1 MGSSS
6 PDSEEG
12 HGALSKL
19 VVVFFFFLTG
29 SSSLTLAMSLSYL
42 RLFMST
48 SFRSASMAFLAVS
61 LGLFAFGLGVR
72 VISENYMI

>member
-12 HGALSKL
+12 QGALSDL
-19 VVVFFFFLTG
+19 VVVFFFFLAG

-72 VISENYMI
+72 VTSENYMI

>member
-12 HGALSKL
+12 QGALSDL
-19 VVVFFFFLTG
+19 VVVFFFFLAG
-29 SSSLTLAMSLSYL
+29 SSSLILAMSLFSL

-48 SFRSASMAFLAVS
+48 SFRSASMAFLTVS
-61 LGLFAFGLGVR
+61 LVLFAFGLGVR

>member
-12 HGALSKL
+12 QGALSDL
-19 VVVFFFFLTG
+19 VVVFFFFLAG
-29 SSSLTLAMSLSYL
+29 SSSLILAMSLSYL
-42 RLFMST
+42 PLFMST

-72 VISENYMI
+72 VTSENYMI